1 MAKYLDSNGLL
12 YFWGKLKAH
21 FVAQEAGKGLSTND
35 LTADLKQNYD
45 AAYTHSQAD
54 HAPANA
60 EKNVQPN
67 WTQDD
72 TQAADYI
79 KNKPAGVVVDQTV
92 TAGDADAVSSVAVI
106 AYAVEKNNPITGAT
120 KCKITYDSK
129 GLVTAGADLQAGDI
143 PDLSATYVAAS
154 TKGQANGVASL
165 DADGLVPSTQLPS
178 YVDDV
183 VELLTL
189 AATAPSSPSAG
200 DKYYNTTDTKIYTY
214 VTSWD
219 AGVTPAA
226 SKIYVALDTDIS
238 YRWGGSVMVQI
249 TPGDMTAITNA
260 EIDTVCAA

>member
-12 YFWGKLKAH
+12 YFWGKLKAQ
-21 FVAQEAGKGLSTND
+21 FVAKEAGKGLSSND
-35 LTADLKQNYD
+35 LTDTLKANYD
-45 AAYTHSQAD
+45 AAYTYSQS
-54 HAPANA
+54 PL
-60 EKNVQPN
+60 E
-67 WTQDD
+67 
-72 TQAADYI
+72 
-79 KNKPAGVVVDQTV
+79 VDQTV

-143 PDLSATYVAAS
+143 PDLSATYVAAN